1 MAFVS
6 LPTATVFWD
15 LLDGTGNRAQVRA
28 HVPAASLA
36 ATVLANLAGT
46 ATVMQAITGC
56 TIEAFGVSYAQKDP
70 VAAAPAADSRVENKG
85 TFVFTAANGLRTR
98 LEVPGILEA
107 VLTSSGAVDLTDL
120 AAIAFIDQ
128 ILGGLY
134 SSNTGSDITAISA
147 AYQKFRRSTKAMLP
161 SDRNVA

>member
-1 MAFVS
+1 
-6 LPTATVFWD
+6 
-15 LLDGTGNRAQVRA
+15 
-28 HVPAASLA
+28 
-36 ATVLANLAGT
+36 
-46 ATVMQAITGC
+46 
-56 TIEAFGVSYAQKDP
+56 
-70 VAAAPAADSRVENKG
+70 VENKG